1 MASVPRP
8 VDKPRPVYLN
18 LLAIRQPV
26 PAIVSILHR
35 ASGAALFLLG
45 LPLALWTLQ
54 ASLGS
59 PEGYQRVAGFF
70 GHPLVKVVL
79 IGLVWAYLHHLIA
92 GVRHLLADI
101 HIGLELASARQSAA
115 VTLVLGLLLTLAIA
129 VKLW

>member
-35 ASGAALFLLG
+35 ASGAALFLVG
-45 LPLALWTLQ
+45 LPLLLWTLQ
-54 ASLGS
+54 ASLAS
-59 PEGYQRVAGFF
+59 EDGYRRVADVFA
-70 GHPLVKVVL
+70 HPLAKVVL

>member
-26 PAIVSILHR
+26 PAVVSILHR
-35 ASGAALFLLG
+35 ASGAALFLFG
-45 LPLALWTLQ
+45 LPLALWMLQ

-59 PEGYQRVAGFF
+59 PEGYQRVVAFF
-70 GHPLVKVVL
+70 AQPLVKVVL

-115 VTLVLGLLLTLAIA
+115 VTLVLGILLTLAIA

>member
-1 MASVPRP
+1 MAPVPRP

-26 PAIVSILHR
+26 PAVVSILHR
-35 ASGAALFLLG
+35 ASGAALFLVG

-59 PEGYQRVAGFF
+59 PEGYERVAAFF
-70 GHPLVKVVL
+70 AHPLVKLVL

-115 VTLVLGLLLTLAIA
+115 VTLVLGILLTLAIA

>member
-59 PEGYQRVAGFF
+59 PEGYQRVAAFF
-70 GHPLVKVVL
+70 AHPLVKVVL

>member
-8 VDKPRPVYLN
+8 VVKPRPVYLN
-18 LLAIRQPV
+18 LLQIRQPL

-35 ASGAALFLLG
+35 ASGAALFLVG

-54 ASLGS
+54 TSLGS
-59 PEGYQRVAGFF
+59 QEGYQRVAAFF
-70 GHPLVKVVL
+70 GHPVAKVVL
-79 IGLVWAYLHHLIA
+79 LGLVWSYVHHLIA

-115 VTLVLGLLLTLAIA
+115 VTLVLGILLTLAIA

>member
-26 PAIVSILHR
+26 PAVVSILHR
-35 ASGAALFLLG
+35 ASGAALFLVG

-54 ASLGS
+54 ASLAS
-59 PEGYQRVAGFF
+59 PEGYQRVAAFF
-70 GHPLVKVVL
+70 GQPLVKLVL

-115 VTLVLGLLLTLAIA
+115 VTLVLGILLTLAIA

>member
-1 MASVPRP
+1 MAPVPRP

-26 PAIVSILHR
+26 PAVVSILHR
-35 ASGAALFLLG
+35 ASGAALFLVG

-59 PEGYQRVAGFF
+59 PEGYQRVAAFF
-70 GHPLVKVVL
+70 AQPLVKLVL

-115 VTLVLGLLLTLAIA
+115 VTLVLGILLTLAIA

>member
-1 MASVPRP
+1 MAFVPRP

-26 PAIVSILHR
+26 PAVVSILHR
-35 ASGAALFLLG
+35 ASGAALFLVG

-59 PEGYQRVAGFF
+59 PEGYQRVAAFF
-70 GHPLVKVVL
+70 AHPLVKLVL

-115 VTLVLGLLLTLAIA
+115 VTLVLGILLTLAIA

>member
-8 VDKPRPVYLN
+8 VVKPRPVYLN
-18 LLAIRQPV
+18 LLQIRQPL

-35 ASGAALFLLG
+35 ASGAALFFVG

-54 ASLGS
+54 TSLGS
-59 PEGYQRVAGFF
+59 PEGYQRVASFF
-70 GHPLVKVVL
+70 GHPVAKLVL
-79 IGLVWAYLHHLIA
+79 IGLVWSYVHHLIA

-115 VTLVLGLLLTLAIA
+115 VTLVLGILLTLAIA

>member
-35 ASGAALFLLG
+35 ASGAALFLVG

-59 PEGYQRVAGFF
+59 PEGYQRVAAFF
-70 GHPLVKVVL
+70 AHPLVKLVL

-101 HIGLELASARQSAA
+101 HIGLELASARLSAA
-115 VTLVLGLLLTLAIA
+115 VTLVLGILLTLAIA